1 MSPITTARWTLISGV
16 AFVFLYFGIDKFVH
30 PTLWIDWMPLWMDGL
45 FGMSVETWMSV
56 TAVAEIVI
64 AIMVL
69 VPKRIVQKIGA
80 LLATV
85 HLIAI
90 LTQIGWNEIAVRD
103 VGLTTMTIALWYL
116 L

>member
-1 MSPITTARWTLISGV
+1 MSPITTARWTLICGV

-30 PTLWIDWMPLWMDGL
+30 PALWVDWMPLWMDGL
-45 FGMSVETWMSV
+45 FGMSVDTWLAV
-56 TAVAEIVI
+56 TGVAEIVI
-64 AIMVL
+64 AVMVL
-69 VPKRIVQKIGA
+69 VPKRILQKIGA

-103 VGLTTMTIALWYL
+103 TGLVCMTIALWYL